1 MGSAAVRGL
10 VKRRSERDRVLLAP
24 SGGPTKA
31 RAPRLPRR
39 GCHLLAVKHSA
50 ETGNLRLGQL
60 GRTRPRDVQD
70 RQPGPT
76 LW

>member
-1 MGSAAVRGL
+1 VERFEPIAANYAEIGSCWLHLVDHEGKGTPAA
-10 VKRRSERDRVLLAP
+10 
-24 SGGPTKA
+24 
-31 RAPRLPRR
+31 RR

>member
-10 VKRRSERDRVLLAP
+10 VKRRSEPR
-24 SGGPTKA
+24 SGPAGSIWWTDEGKGTPA
-31 RAPRLPRR
+31 ARR
-39 GCHLLAVKHSA
+39 GRHLLAVKHSA